1 MNVVQ
6 GSWVLSNLEDFVGA
20 SPFVLNSEETTFTE
34 TTKFAIKAL
43 SGAQNIE

>member
-6 GSWVLSNLEDFVGA
+6 GSWVLPNLEGIVGA
-20 SPFVLNSEETTFTE
+20 SPLVFSSEEKTFAE

-43 SGAQNIE
+43 GGAQNIE

>member
-6 GSWVLSNLEDFVGA
+6 GSWVLPNLEGIVGA
-20 SPFVLNSEETTFTE
+20 FPSVFGIEEKTFTE